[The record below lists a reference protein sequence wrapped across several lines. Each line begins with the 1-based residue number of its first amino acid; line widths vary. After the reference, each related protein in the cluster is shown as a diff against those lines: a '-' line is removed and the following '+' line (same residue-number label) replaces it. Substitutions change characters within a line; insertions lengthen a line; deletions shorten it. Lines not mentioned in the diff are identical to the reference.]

1 MERGGY
7 PPRFFPVM
15 KIALD
20 AMGGDHA
27 PGVNL
32 EGARDF
38 LVQNPGVTELLLTG
52 PRDQLAAAAHAA
64 GLTDPRARFI
74 EAPEV
79 VGMEESGAKALR
91 RKKNSSISVAA
102 DLVKQGEADA
112 LVSAGNTGAAVAAAT
127 VKLRLLKGIQR
138 AGIASPMPN
147 EFGVCNLL
155 DAGANPEAKPS
166 HLVAYAIMGSVYA
179 REVLK
184 VSDPKVGIMSNG
196 EEEEKGTAF
205 TKETLILLKELVKS
219 GNAPFTLRG
228 NVEGHD
234 LFQTPLDVCLCDGFT
249 GNIVLK
255 SCEATAKAM
264 SKWLKEE
271 FKKNPIRMTGALL
284 GKGAFQAVKDRTNYE
299 SYGGS
304 PLLGVNGVVII
315 AHGGSS
321 AVAIKNA
328 LKMAAEALKHEV
340 NPKIEEAI
348 AKIPLSSGPAVP
360 ASLA

>member
-1 MERGGY
+1 
-7 PPRFFPVM
+7 
-15 KIALD
+15 
-20 AMGGDHA
+20 MGGDHA

-32 EGARDF
+32 EGARDI
-38 LVQNPGVTELLLTG
+38 LAENSGIESILLTG
-52 PRDQLAAAAHAA
+52 PADQLRKAAAEC
-64 GLTDPRARFI
+64 GLTDPRAVFI

-91 RKKNSSISVAA
+91 RKKKSSISIAA
-102 DLVKQGEADA
+102 DLVKNGEAQA

-127 VKLRLLKGIQR
+127 VKLRLLKGVQR

-166 HLVAYAIMGSVYA
+166 HLLDYAIMGSVYA

-184 VSDPKVGIMSNG
+184 VADPKVGIMSNG

-205 TKETLILLKELVKS
+205 TKETLILLKHLVEQ

-234 LFQTPLDVCLCDGFT
+234 LFQTQLDVCLCDGFT

-264 SKWLKEE
+264 SKWMKEE
-271 FKKNPIRMTGALL
+271 FKKNPVRIAGALL
-284 GKGAFQAVKDRTNYE
+284 GKGAFKAVKDRTNYE

-304 PLLGVNGVVII
+304 PLLGVNGIVII

-321 AVAIKNA
+321 ALAIKNA
-328 LKMAAEALKHEV
+328 LKMSAEALKHEV

-348 AKIPLSSGPAVP
+348 ATITLPYPT
-360 ASLA
+360 

>member
-1 MERGGY
+1 
-7 PPRFFPVM
+7 M

-32 EGARDF
+32 EGARD
-38 LVQNPGVTELLLTG
+38 LLAENREIETLFLTG
-52 PRDQLAAAAHAA
+52 PVDSLRTAAKEA
-64 GLTDPRARFI
+64 GLTDPRVEFI
-74 EAPEV
+74 DAPEV
-79 VGMEESGAKALR
+79 VGMEESGAKTLR
-91 RKKNSSISVAA
+91 RKKKSSIAVAA
-102 DLVKQGEADA
+102 DLVKEGKARA

-127 VKLRLLKGIQR
+127 VKLRLLKGVQR

-155 DAGANPEAKPS
+155 DAGANPEAKPI
-166 HLVAYAIMGSVYA
+166 HLLGYAIMGSVYA

-184 VSDPKVGIMSNG
+184 VSEPKVGLMSNG

-205 TKETLILLKELVKS
+205 TKETLALLKDLVDR
-219 GNAPFTLRG
+219 GNAPFYLRG

-271 FKKNPIRMTGALL
+271 FKKNPVRIAGALL

-321 AVAIKNA
+321 ALAIKNA

-340 NPKIEEAI
+340 NPKIEDALARI
-348 AKIPLSSGPAVP
+348 NPVP
-360 ASLA
+360 VSA

>member
-1 MERGGY
+1 
-7 PPRFFPVM
+7 M

-32 EGARDF
+32 IGARD
-38 LVQNPGVTELLLTG
+38 LLRENKEIQEIILTG
-52 PRDQLAAAAHAA
+52 PEDLLRKEAAAC
-64 GLTDPRARFI
+64 GLIDQRIRFVD
-74 EAPEV
+74 AQEV
-79 VGMEESGAKALR
+79 VGMDESGAKALR
-91 RKKNSSISVAA
+91 RKKNSSIAVAA
-102 DLVKQGEADA
+102 DLVKRGEAGA
-112 LVSAGNTGAAVAAAT
+112 MVSAGNTGAAVAAAT
-127 VKLRLLKGIQR
+127 VKLRLLKGVAR

-147 EFGVCNLL
+147 EHGICNLL
-155 DAGANPEAKPS
+155 DSGANPEAKPA
-166 HLVAYAIMGSVYA
+166 HLLTYAIMGSVYA

-184 VSDPKVGIMSNG
+184 VADPHVGIMSNG
-196 EEEEKGTAF
+196 EEDEKGTTF
-205 TKETLILLKELVKS
+205 TKETMVLLKHLVDRGK
-219 GNAPFTLRG
+219 APFTFRG

-234 LFQTPLDVCLCDGFT
+234 LFQTKLDVCLCDGFT

-264 SKWLKEE
+264 SKWMKAE
-271 FKKNPIRMTGALL
+271 FKKNPLRIAGALM

-321 AVAIKNA
+321 ALAIKNA
-328 LKMAAEALKHEV
+328 LRMASEALKHEI
-340 NPKIEEAI
+340 NPKIEEMLNEVTLPMTQANPE
-348 AKIPLSSGPAVP
+348 AE
-360 ASLA
+360 

>member
-1 MERGGY
+1 
-7 PPRFFPVM
+7 M

-20 AMGGDHA
+20 AMGGDNA
-27 PGVNL
+27 PNVNL
-32 EGARDF
+32 EGARDI
-38 LVQNPGVTELLLTG
+38 LAENSEIESILLTG
-52 PRDQLAAAAHAA
+52 PADKLKKAAAKC
-64 GLTDPRARFI
+64 GLTDTRAIFI
-74 EAPEV
+74 DASEV

-91 RKKNSSISVAA
+91 RKKNSSISIAA
-102 DLVKQGEADA
+102 DLVKKGDAQA
-112 LVSAGNTGAAVAAAT
+112 LVSAGNTGAAVATAT
-127 VKLRLLKGIQR
+127 VKLRLLKGVQR

-166 HLVAYAIMGSVYA
+166 HLLGYAIMGSVYA

-184 VSDPKVGIMSNG
+184 VANPQVGIMSNG

-205 TKETLILLKELVKS
+205 TQETMILLKNLVEQ
-219 GNAPFTLRG
+219 GNAPFNFRG

-234 LFQTPLDVCLCDGFT
+234 LFQTKLDVCLCDGFT
-249 GNIVLK
+249 GNVVLK

-264 SKWLKEE
+264 SKWMKEE
-271 FKKNPIRMTGALL
+271 FKKNPVRIAGALL

-321 AVAIKNA
+321 SLAVKNA
-328 LKMAAEALKHEV
+328 LKMAAQALKHEV
-340 NPKIEEAI
+340 NSKIEEAL
-348 AKIPLSSGPAVP
+348 AKV
-360 ASLA
+360 SLPDLTHGQE

>member
-1 MERGGY
+1 
-7 PPRFFPVM
+7 M

-32 EGARDF
+32 EGARDI
-38 LVQNPGVTELLLTG
+38 LAENSEIESILLTG
-52 PRDQLAAAAHAA
+52 PVDQLKKAAAEC
-64 GLTDPRARFI
+64 GLTDPRATFV
-74 EAPEV
+74 EATEV
-79 VGMEESGAKALR
+79 VGMAESGVKTLR

-102 DLVKQGEADA
+102 DLVKNGEAQA

-127 VKLRLLKGIQR
+127 VKLRLLKGVQR

-166 HLVAYAIMGSVYA
+166 HLLGYAIMGSVYA

-205 TKETLILLKELVKS
+205 TKETMILLKDLVEQ

-234 LFQTPLDVCLCDGFT
+234 LFQTQLDVCLCDGFT

-264 SKWLKEE
+264 SKWMKEE
-271 FKKNPIRMTGALL
+271 FKKNPVRIAGALL
-284 GKGAFQAVKDRTNYE
+284 GKGAFKAVKDRTNYE

-321 AVAIKNA
+321 ALAIKNA
-328 LKMAAEALKHEV
+328 LKMSAEALKHEV
-340 NPKIEEAI
+340 NPKIEEALSKI
-348 AKIPLSSGPAVP
+348 APPA
-360 ASLA
+360 

>member
-1 MERGGY
+1 
-7 PPRFFPVM
+7 M

-27 PGVNL
+27 PAVNL

-38 LVQNPGVTELLLTG
+38 LAENSQVDTLYLTG
-52 PRDQLAAAAHAA
+52 PIEQLKAAAIAC
-64 GLTDPRARFI
+64 GLTDPRVTFI
-74 EAPEV
+74 DAPEII
-79 VGMEESGAKALR
+79 GMAESGAKAVR
-91 RKKNSSISVAA
+91 RKKNSSISIAT
-102 DLVKQGEADA
+102 DLVKNGDA
-112 LVSAGNTGAAVAAAT
+112 QAIVSAGNTGAAVAAAT
-127 VKLRLLKGIQR
+127 IKLRLLKGVPR

-155 DAGANPEAKPS
+155 DAGANPEAKPA
-166 HLVAYAIMGSVYA
+166 HLLGYAIMGSVYA

-184 VSDPKVGIMSNG
+184 VANPQVGIMSNG
-196 EEEEKGTAF
+196 EEEEKGTTF
-205 TKETLILLKELVKS
+205 TKETLLLLKNLVNR
-219 GNAPFTLRG
+219 GHAPFTLRG

-234 LFQTPLDVCLCDGFT
+234 LFQTQLDVCLCDGFT

-271 FKKNPIRMTGALL
+271 FKKNPVRLAGALL
-284 GKGAFQAVKDRTNYE
+284 GKGAFQSVKDRTNYE

-304 PLLGVNGVVII
+304 PLLGVRGVVII

-321 AVAIKNA
+321 ALAIKNA
-328 LKMAAEALKHEV
+328 LKMAARALTYEV
-340 NPKIEEAI
+340 NDKIEA
-348 AKIPLSSGPAVP
+348 ALAAANLPADP
-360 ASLA
+360 APAQA

>member
-1 MERGGY
+1 MN
-7 PPRFFPVM
+7 
-15 KIALD
+15 IALD

-27 PGVNL
+27 PLVNL
-32 EGARDF
+32 EGARD
-38 LVQNPGVTELLLTG
+38 LLAENSEIKSIILTG
-52 PRDQLAAAAHAA
+52 PIEQLKKAAQEC
-64 GLTDPRARFI
+64 GLTDPRATFVD
-74 EAPEV
+74 ATEV
-79 VGMEESGAKALR
+79 VGMEESGVKTLR

-102 DLVKQGEADA
+102 DLVKNGEAQA

-127 VKLRLLKGIQR
+127 VKLRLLKGVPR

-155 DAGANPEAKPS
+155 DAGANPEAKPL
-166 HLVAYAIMGSVYA
+166 HLLGYAIMGSVYA

-184 VSDPKVGIMSNG
+184 VSDPHVGVMSNG

-205 TKETLILLKELVKS
+205 TKETMVLLKHHVES

-234 LFQTPLDVCLCDGFT
+234 LFQTRLDVCLCDGFT

-264 SKWLKEE
+264 SKWMKEE
-271 FKKNPIRMTGALL
+271 FKKNPVRIAGALL
-284 GKGAFQAVKDRTNYE
+284 GKGAFKAVKDRTNYE

-315 AHGGSS
+315 SHGGSS
-321 AVAIKNA
+321 ALAIKNA

-340 NPKIEEAI
+340 NPKIEEAL
-348 AKIPLSSGPAVP
+348 AKITASTEPA
-360 ASLA
+360 AK

>member
-1 MERGGY
+1 MN
-7 PPRFFPVM
+7 
-15 KIALD
+15 IALD

-27 PGVNL
+27 PLVNL
-32 EGARDF
+32 EGARDI
-38 LVQNPGVTELLLTG
+38 LAENSEITSIILTG
-52 PRDQLAAAAHAA
+52 PVDQLKKAALQC
-64 GLTDPRARFI
+64 GLSDPRARFV
-74 EAPEV
+74 EASEI
-79 VGMEESGAKALR
+79 VGMEESGAKSLR
-91 RKKNSSISVAA
+91 RKKNSSIAIAA
-102 DLVKQGEADA
+102 DLVKKGEAQA

-127 VKLRLLKGIQR
+127 VKLRLLKGVPR

-155 DAGANPEAKPS
+155 DAGANPEAKPA
-166 HLVAYAIMGSVYA
+166 HLLAYAIMGSVYA

-184 VSDPKVGIMSNG
+184 VAKPKVGIMSNG

-205 TKETLILLKELVKS
+205 TQETMALLKQLVDQ
-219 GNAPFTLRG
+219 GQAPFTLLG

-234 LFQTPLDVCLCDGFT
+234 LFQTELDVCLCDGFT

-264 SKWLKEE
+264 SKWLKEA
-271 FKKNPIRMTGALL
+271 FKKNPVRIAGALL

-321 AVAIKNA
+321 SLAIKNA
-328 LKMAAEALKHEV
+328 LKMAAQALKHEV
-340 NPKIEEAI
+340 NPKIEE
-348 AKIPLSSGPAVP
+348 
-360 ASLA
+360 SLAQISLPTEPQA

>member
-1 MERGGY
+1 VELTVGVSLSSRHVLSVA
-7 PPRFFPVM
+7 PAFPDTSP
-15 KIALD
+15 ALL
-20 AMGGDHA
+20 AELTA
-27 PGVNL
+27 IVRLSKSTLFKVPFPQKL
-32 EGARDF
+32 EGARD
-38 LVQNPGVTELLLTG
+38 LLAENSDIQSIILTG
-52 PRDQLAAAAHAA
+52 PVEQLKKAAQEC
-64 GLTDPRARFI
+64 GLTDPRAKFV
-74 EAPEV
+74 EAPDV

-91 RKKNSSISVAA
+91 RKKNSSIAIAA
-102 DLVKQGEADA
+102 DLVKKGEAQA
-112 LVSAGNTGAAVAAAT
+112 LVSAGNTGAAVASAT
-127 VKLRLLKGIQR
+127 VKLRLLKGVAR

-155 DAGANPEAKPS
+155 DAGANPEAKPL
-166 HLVAYAIMGSVYA
+166 HLLHYAIMGSVYA

-184 VSDPKVGIMSNG
+184 VNDPKVG
-196 EEEEKGTAF
+196 
-205 TKETLILLKELVKS
+205 
-219 GNAPFTLRG
+219 R

-234 LFQTPLDVCLCDGFT
+234 LFQTQLDVCLCDGFT

-264 SKWLKEE
+264 SKWMKEE
-271 FKKNPIRMTGALL
+271 FKKNPIRIAGALL

-321 AVAIKNA
+321 SLAVKNA

-348 AKIPLSSGPAVP
+348 AKAAPPTDTPA
-360 ASLA
+360 